1 MYIEDMDVE
10 DPQIDIFRGDQL
22 VFFTTWDNGK
32 EKIWDSESG
41 VLEVNDLKLSIC
53 GDLTIV
59 CYEEDTKKTILSYW
73 IHTAFINKGD
83 AAVNVPVGIIELYND
98 D

>member
-59 CYEEDTKKTILSYW
+59 CYEKDTKKTILSYW

-83 AAVNVPVGIIELYND
+83 VAVNVPVRIIELYND